1 MKLTTRNIAWNAV
14 GLSVVVA
21 AIVAIGV
28 AAAIRHDWWGDGGS
42 GLSQRFDYDVQ
53 RFQKTDPQLIGYN
66 EAGRLPLEFDDPRGV
81 AVGPDDKIYVVGDRG
96 LVVLDAA
103 GKTLRKTTLDGE
115 PQAVAL
121 GEAAGGPTY
130 VAFRDRVQPLDPQ
143 GAAKA
148 AWESLGPKAVITSL
162 AVGESDVFVADAGN
176 RVVLRYDLSGKRLGT
191 LGTRDEA
198 RNVPGLI
205 VPSPHL
211 DVALAPD
218 GLLRVVNPG
227 CHRIEAYTYDGA
239 LELAWGEATANIKGF
254 CGCCNPA
261 AMALLADGRIVTAEK
276 GIPRVKVYA
285 VDGKFECVVV
295 GPESLLPTGTANTET
310 RGEHQLKPLDV
321 AVDRAQRVLVLDPA
335 TRSVRVYEKRG

>member
-1 MKLTTRNIAWNAV
+1 MNLTKRNIAWSAV
-14 GLSVVVA
+14 LLSVVVA
-21 AIVAIGV
+21 VIVALGV
-28 AAAIRHDWWGDGGS
+28 TAAIRHDWWGDGGS
-42 GLSQRFDYDVQ
+42 GLSQRFDYDVE
-53 RFQKTDPQLIGYN
+53 RFQKTDPQLIGYD
-66 EAGRLPLEFDDPRGV
+66 ESGRLPVELDDPRGV
-81 AVGPDDKIYVVGDRG
+81 AVGPDDKIYVVGNRA
-96 LVVLDAA
+96 LLLLDAA
-103 GKTLRKTTLDGE
+103 GKTLRKTALDGE

-121 GEAAGGPTY
+121 GDGGRTY
-130 VAFRDRVQPLDPQ
+130 VAFRDRVQPLDAQ
-143 GAAKA
+143 GAVQA

-176 RVVLRYDLSGKRLGT
+176 RIVVRYDLSGKRRGT

-211 DVALAPD
+211 DVAIAPD

-227 CHRIEAYTYDGA
+227 CHRIEAYTFDGA

-261 AMALLADGRIVTAEK
+261 AMAVLADGRIVTAEK
-276 GIPRVKVYA
+276 GIPRVKVYS
-285 VDGKFECVVV
+285 VDGKFECVVA
-295 GPESLLPTGTANTET
+295 GPETLLPTGTANTET
-310 RGEHQLKPLDV
+310 RGEHRLKPLDV

-335 TRSVRVYEKRG
+335 TRSVRVFEKRG